1 MKPSLLPCFFVFILL
16 ATSCNDDDMV
26 LNSAMLYGTW
36 EHSWHNPNMGLNTVD
51 VYVFG
56 ENRSFERY
64 LVYRDPES
72 NEISGYGYYQS
83 GTYALSGDN
92 ATFFIETVLLPQEE
106 DFADLEDL
114 AESEGGFERSV
125 RLEFLE
131 AGSKLLID
139 LGPCNDVIVAAM
151 CIENSIYTRV
161 E

>member
-1 MKPSLLPCFFVFILL
+1 MKQSLLLCFFVFVLL

-36 EHSWHNPNMGLNTVD
+36 EHGWHNPDTGLSTVD
-51 VYVFG
+51 VYVFD

-72 NEISGYGYYQS
+72 NKISGYGYYQS
-83 GTYALSGDN
+83 GTYILNGDK
-92 ATFFIETVLLPQEE
+92 ATFLTETVLRPQEE

-114 AESEGGFERSV
+114 TESEGDFERSV
-125 RLEFLE
+125 RLEILE
-131 AGSKLLID
+131 GGSKLLFD
-139 LGPCNDVIVAAM
+139 FGPCNDVIVAAM
-151 CIENSIYTRV
+151 CTENSIYTRV